1 MRFMILRKADK
12 ATEAGV
18 MPSQKL
24 LAAMGSY
31 MEEMVKAGILLG
43 GEGLKPTANGARI
56 KFSKGKPTVTD
67 GPFAES
73 KEVIAGYCLI
83 RVKSKQEAIDWV
95 KRWPAL
101 DADGNVELEIRP
113 LFEAED
119 FGAEFT
125 PEMRE
130 KEEQMRAE
138 LAAKAAKK

>member
-12 ATEAGV
+12 ATETGV
-18 MPSQKL
+18 MPSEKL

-31 MEEMVKAGILLG
+31 MQEMTKAGILLG
-43 GEGLKPTANGARI
+43 GEGLHPTAKGARV

-83 RVKSKQEAIDWV
+83 QVKSKQEAIDWV
-95 KRWPAL
+95 KRWPGL

-113 LFEAED
+113 LFEAGD

-125 PEMRE
+125 PGMRQ
-130 KEEQMRAE
+130 KEEQMRAQI
-138 LAAKAAKK
+138 ATKAVKK